1 VLPFLDQDG
10 PIALAHRGGALDGLE
25 NSMAAFARAVELGYR
40 YVETDVHATADGVLV
55 VLHDDT
61 LDRVTDR
68 TGAVAALPW
77 REVRAARIGGV
88 EPVPRLTD
96 LLDAWPD
103 LRVNVDAKSD
113 RAVEPLLETV
123 RRAGAIDRVCVGSF
137 SDRRLRQARAA
148 LGPRLCTSMG
158 PAEVR
163 RLVLAARGLLP
174 RAAVSRAPACVQIPP
189 RQGRVVLAE
198 PRLLALAHSLGLPV
212 HVWTVN
218 HADQMR
224 TLLDLG
230 VDGLISD
237 DIATLRAVLEERD
250 AWPAA

>member
-1 VLPFLDQDG
+1 VLPFLDQDR

-25 NSMAAFARAVELGYR
+25 NSMAAFARAVALGYR

-55 VLHDDT
+55 VLHDGT

-88 EPVPRLTD
+88 EPVPMLAD
-96 LLDAWPD
+96 ILGAWPD
-103 LRVNVDAKSD
+103 LRVNVDTKSD
-113 RAVEPLLETV
+113 RAVEPLIEVV
-123 RRAGAIDRVCVGSF
+123 RRAGAVDRVCVGSF
-137 SDRRLRQARAA
+137 SDRRLRRARAA

-158 PAEVR
+158 PGEVR
-163 RLVLAARGLLP
+163 RLLLAARGLLP
-174 RAAVSRAPACVQIPP
+174 RAAVPGAAACVQVPP

-198 PRLLALAHSLGLPV
+198 PRLLARAHALGLPV

-218 HADQMR
+218 DADQMR
-224 TLLDLG
+224 ALLDLG
-230 VDGLISD
+230 VDGIISD
-237 DIATLRAVLEERD
+237 DIATLRTVLAERG
-250 AWPAA
+250 AWPAS